1 MGQKTNVLTLRKI
14 KPELNLLS
22 ENSKSFLYGFKFL
35 KNFEKL
41 LLGKGIL
48 LIHKGLNFENKQIF
62 LNLTAFFRS
71 SKTINYKRKGL
82 RQKQKYSM
90 KSSTPFF
97 SSFFDKQFP
106 LFPNNLVIINFTN
119 LNANLNKRI
128 VSFFYN
134 IVKRFA
140 GFLFARRFN
149 LFIDFL
155 KLSSLFSEIKISSN
169 SYLYVLGQIF
179 RILPK
184 RKHNRFLFFLKV
196 IFTAIVKDLPSSM
209 NEAPSSSIK
218 GIKFIVNGKLQGKT
232 RADSRCIQV
241 GSVPIQT
248 IAKNVDFSR
257 LHVYTLYGAFG
268 FQMWVYRS

>member
-48 LIHKGLNFENKQIF
+48 LIDKALNFENKQIF

-90 KSSTPFF
+90 KLSNPFF
-97 SSFFDKQFP
+97 SFFIDKQLS
-106 LFPNNLVIINFTN
+106 LFPNNLVIVNFKN

-128 VSFFYN
+128 VGFFYN
-134 IVKRFA
+134 IVKRFL

-196 IFTAIVKDLPSSM
+196 IFTAIVKDLSNSI
-209 NEAPSSSIK
+209 NEVPSSSIK
-218 GIKFIVNGKLQGKT
+218 GIKFIINGKLQGKT

-248 IAKNVDFSR
+248 ITKNVDFSR

-268 FQMWVYRS
+268 LKMWVYRS